1 MYSSSDLEC
10 QRIVAGVA
18 LRGIENLTCTHA
30 CASVSTTL
38 GRLHLTMAAT
48 GCAKMYGTPHVGP
61 TRLMSQP
68 LRLTPVPTP
77 VNTITDTT
85 CDNASLRRT
94 KYLGTCLLGKRSHGS

>member
-48 GCAKMYGTPHVGP
+48 VCAKMSGTPHVGP
-61 TRLMSQP
+61 TMLMSQP
-68 LRLTPVPTP
+68 LRLTPVPEP
-77 VNTITDTT
+77 VNTITDNT
-85 CDNASLRRT
+85 CGHICLARGAMAHDGRR
-94 KYLGTCLLGKRSHGS
+94 RFN

>member
-48 GCAKMYGTPHVGP
+48 GVPKCMARTPHVGP
-61 TRLMSQP
+61 TMLMSQP
-68 LRLTPVPTP
+68 LRLTPVPEP
-77 VNTITDTT
+77 VNTITDNT

-94 KYLGTCLLGKRSHGS
+94 KCLRTYLLGKRSHG